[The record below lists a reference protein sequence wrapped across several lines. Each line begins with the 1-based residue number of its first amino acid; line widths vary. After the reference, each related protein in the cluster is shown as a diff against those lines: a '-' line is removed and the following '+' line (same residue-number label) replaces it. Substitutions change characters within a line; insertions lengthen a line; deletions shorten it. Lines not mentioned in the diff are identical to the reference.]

1 MKNLAIIPARGGSK
15 RISRKNIREFFGKPI
30 IAYSIQAALSSGL
43 FDEVMVST
51 DDKEIAE
58 IARQYGAS
66 VPFIR
71 SEKTSDDFATTTDV
85 IVEVVESY
93 KNTGK
98 IFENIC
104 CIYPAAPLIKS
115 KRLTEG
121 FEKFINER
129 RNSVFPVVAFSYP
142 VQRGLI
148 IDSEGK
154 TNMLH
159 PENASA
165 RSQDLETV
173 YHDAGQWYWL
183 KIDEFLRSKK
193 IFAENSASVIL
204 NEYEVQDI
212 DTLTDW
218 KMAELKYEY
227 LQSLT

>member
-15 RISRKNIREFFGKPI
+15 RIPRKNIRDFFGKPI

-51 DDKEIAE
+51 DDDEIAE
-58 IARQYGAS
+58 IARQYGAA
-66 VPFIR
+66 VPFMR
-71 SEKTSDDFATTTDV
+71 SENTSDDFATTSDV
-85 IVEVVESY
+85 LIEVIESY
-93 KNTGK
+93 KLQGRV
-98 IFENIC
+98 FENVC

-115 KRLTEG
+115 THLTEG
-121 FEKFINER
+121 YEKLINEK

-148 IDSEGK
+148 IDSEGR

-159 PENASA
+159 PENASV
-165 RSQDLETV
+165 RSQDLQKV

-183 KIDEFLRSKK
+183 NTESFLADKK
-193 IFAENSASVIL
+193 IFSSNSASVIL
-204 NEYEVQDI
+204 SETEVQDI
-212 DTLTDW
+212 DTLIDW
-218 KMAELKYEY
+218 KMAEFKYEY